1 MGVPVVLLVFLKMEA
16 VPDIKVQ
23 LMHEKTPSK
32 EKSYELWIDVSLYCS
47 SPHKVTNHQIQRD
60 EYSTHTIQQLKK
72 GVVNQLKLDFMLY
85 VHAFQKTTK
94 NEDKKREDRNVE
106 LTYLFVD
113 FFLARTTI

>member
-1 MGVPVVLLVFLKMEA
+1 MGVPTGTLVFSKMEA

-72 GVVNQLKLDFMLY
+72 EVVNQLKLDFMLY
-85 VHAFQKTTK
+85 VHAFQKPQK
-94 NEDKKREDRNVE
+94 M
-106 LTYLFVD
+106 
-113 FFLARTTI
+113 RTRKGRIEM